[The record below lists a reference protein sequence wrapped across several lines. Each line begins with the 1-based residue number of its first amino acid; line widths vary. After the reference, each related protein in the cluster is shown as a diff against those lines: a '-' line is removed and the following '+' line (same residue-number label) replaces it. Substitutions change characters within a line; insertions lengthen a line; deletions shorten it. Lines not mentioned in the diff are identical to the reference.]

1 MPNGYESFSELGR
14 AFDRFRDVDFT
25 DFRDEVRDEIKWLRR
40 LIIGT
45 LASAVLGSIVSSL
58 FVVISR

>member
-1 MPNGYESFSELGR
+1 VPNGYESWQELSR
-14 AFDRFRDVDFT
+14 AFDHFRSGEYQ
-25 DFRDEVRDEIKWLRR
+25 DFRDETRDEIKWLRR

-58 FVVISR
+58 FVVITR